1 MVFGRRIGV
10 DLGTANVL
18 VYVKGR
24 GIVINEPAVVA
35 VATRDNSI
43 VAVGTDA
50 REMLGRTPGAI
61 QVIRPMREGVIADY
75 VTTEAMLRYFI
86 GKVVGRVSF
95 VRPEVMICVPAG
107 VTGVEQRAVQDAA
120 EAAGARRPAHL
131 IPEPL
136 AAAIGARIPVNVPQ
150 GHMIVDIGGG
160 RTEAAVISMYGIVVS
175 ESVRVA
181 GDRLDDAIAA
191 YVKRRHNLV
200 VGDRTAEELKIAIG
214 SAMPLDEE
222 MTYQV
227 RGRDQITGLP
237 RTITVSSTDVTNAIQ
252 DPLAA
257 DRRRGTFGAGAHAA
271 GAGLRRRRPRHRA
284 FRRDGDAAQPRPADH
299 RGDRHPLLRGG
310 QPDGVRGDGR
320 RNRPG
325 PPGPDQALDARRGRV
340 AGHVLAARAAF
351 SLQLLSGAQRLGLPA
366 RLTDVDSW
374 LARHPYFAS
383 LSGLQVVRHPL

>member
-1 MVFGRRIGV
+1 MFGKRIGV

-18 VYVKGR
+18 VYLKGR

-35 VATRDNSI
+35 VAQRDNSI
-43 VAVGTDA
+43 VAVGREA
-50 REMLGRTPGAI
+50 RDMLGRTPGAI

-86 GKVVGRVSF
+86 GKVVGRFSF

-136 AAAIGARIPVNVPQ
+136 AAAIGARIPVNVPH

-181 GDRLDDAIAA
+181 GDRLDDAIAG

-214 SAMPLDEE
+214 SALPLDEE

-237 RTITVSSTDVTNAIQ
+237 RTITVSSSDVTNAIQ
-252 DPLAA
+252 DSLGSILGAIRSVLERTPPELASDVVDRGIVISGGTAMLRNLDRLITEEIGISCYLA
-257 DRRRGTFGAGAHAA
+257 DSPMECVAMGAGI
-271 GAGLRRRRPRHRA
+271 
-284 FRRDGDAAQPRPADH
+284 
-299 RGDRHPLLRGG
+299 
-310 QPDGVRGDGR
+310 
-320 RNRPG
+320 
-325 PPGPDQALDARRGRV
+325 ALDHLDLIKRSMPAEGEWLV
-340 AGHVLAARAAF
+340 
-351 SLQLLSGAQRLGLPA
+351 SL
-366 RLTDVDSW
+366 
-374 LARHPYFAS
+374 
-383 LSGLQVVRHPL
+383 

>member
-1 MVFGRRIGV
+1 M

-24 GIVINEPAVVA
+24 GIVINEPCVVA
-35 VATRDNSI
+35 VAQRDNSI

-86 GKVVGRVSF
+86 GRVMGRVS
-95 VRPEVMICVPAG
+95 VIKPEVMICVPAG

-136 AAAIGARIPVNVPQ
+136 AAAIGARIPVGIPQ

-160 RTEAAVISMYGIVVS
+160 RTEAAVISMYGMVVS

-200 VGDRTAEELKIAIG
+200 IGDRTAEELKIAIG
-214 SAMPLDEE
+214 SALPLEEE
-222 MTYQV
+222 MDYQV

-237 RTITVSSTDVTNAIQ
+237 RTITVTSTDVAQGIQ
-252 DPLAA
+252 DPLQAIVGAVRSVLERTPPELASDVVDRGIVLTGGTALLRNLDRLITQEIGIPCYVA
-257 DRRRGTFGAGAHAA
+257 DSPMECVAMGAGI
-271 GAGLRRRRPRHRA
+271 
-284 FRRDGDAAQPRPADH
+284 
-299 RGDRHPLLRGG
+299 
-310 QPDGVRGDGR
+310 
-320 RNRPG
+320 
-325 PPGPDQALDARRGRV
+325 ALDHLDLIKR
-340 AGHVLAARAAF
+340 
-351 SLQLLSGAQRLGLPA
+351 SQPA
-366 RLTDVDSW
+366 EGEW
-374 LARHPYFAS
+374 LVSF
-383 LSGLQVVRHPL
+383 

>member
-1 MVFGRRIGV
+1 MLGKRIGV

-24 GIVINEPAVVA
+24 GIVIAEPSVVA

-43 VAVGTDA
+43 VAVGKEA
-50 REMLGRTPGAI
+50 REMLGRTPGSI
-61 QVIRPMREGVIADY
+61 QVVRPMREGVIADY

-86 GKVVGRVSF
+86 SRVMARISM
-95 VRPEVMICVPAG
+95 VKPEVMICVPAG

-136 AAAIGARIPVNVPQ
+136 AAAIGARIPVHIPQ
-150 GHMIVDIGGG
+150 GHMVVDIGGG

-200 VGDRTAEELKIAIG
+200 IGDRTAEELKIAIG
-214 SAMPLDEE
+214 SALPLEE
-222 MTYQV
+222 EITYQV

-237 RTITVSSTDVTNAIQ
+237 RTITVTSSDVTQAIA
-252 DPLAA
+252 DPLQSIVGAA
-257 DRRRGTFGAGAHAA
+257 RSVLERTPPELASDVVDRGIVLSGGTGMLRNLDRLITQEIGIPCYVADSPMECVAMGAGIALEH
-271 GAGLRRRRPRHRA
+271 LDLIKR
-284 FRRDGDAAQPRPADH
+284 AQPAE
-299 RGDRHPLLRGG
+299 GEWL
-310 QPDGVRGDGR
+310 V
-320 RNRPG
+320 
-325 PPGPDQALDARRGRV
+325 
-340 AGHVLAARAAF
+340 
-351 SLQLLSGAQRLGLPA
+351 SL
-366 RLTDVDSW
+366 
-374 LARHPYFAS
+374 
-383 LSGLQVVRHPL
+383 

>member
-1 MVFGRRIGV
+1 MFGKRIGV

-24 GIVINEPAVVA
+24 GIVIAEPSVVA
-35 VATRDNSI
+35 VAQRDNSI

-86 GKVVGRVSF
+86 GRVIGRFALVK
-95 VRPEVMICVPAG
+95 PEVMICVPAG

-120 EAAGARRPAHL
+120 EAAGARRPAHI

-136 AAAIGARIPVNVPQ
+136 AAAIGARIPVHAPQ
-150 GHMIVDIGGG
+150 GHMVVDIGGG
-160 RTEAAVISMYGIVVS
+160 RTEAAVISMYGIVVT

-191 YVKRRHNLV
+191 YVKRRHNLII
-200 VGDRTAEELKIAIG
+200 GDRTAEELKIAIG

-222 MTYQV
+222 MSYQV

-237 RTITVSSTDVTNAIQ
+237 RTITVNSSDITQAIQ
-252 DPLAA
+252 DSLLSITGAVRTVLERTPPELASDVVDRGIVLTGGTAQLRNLDRLITQEIGIPCYVADNPLECVAM
-257 DRRRGTFGAGAHAA
+257 GAGI
-271 GAGLRRRRPRHRA
+271 
-284 FRRDGDAAQPRPADH
+284 
-299 RGDRHPLLRGG
+299 
-310 QPDGVRGDGR
+310 
-320 RNRPG
+320 
-325 PPGPDQALDARRGRV
+325 ALD
-340 AGHVLAARAAF
+340 HLDLIKRAM
-351 SLQLLSGAQRLGLPA
+351 PA
-366 RLTDVDSW
+366 EGEW
-374 LARHPYFAS
+374 LVSF
-383 LSGLQVVRHPL
+383 

>member
-1 MVFGRRIGV
+1 LLGKRIGV

-24 GIVINEPAVVA
+24 GIVIAEPAVVA
-35 VATRDNSI
+35 VAQRDNSI
-43 VAVGTDA
+43 VAVGSEA

-86 GKVVGRVSF
+86 SRVIGRVSLI
-95 VRPEVMICVPAG
+95 RPEVMICVPAG

-136 AAAIGARIPVNVPQ
+136 AAAIGARIPVGEPQ

-191 YVKRRHNLV
+191 HVKRRHNLII
-200 VGDRTAEELKIAIG
+200 GDRTAEELKIAIG
-214 SAMPLDEE
+214 SAIPLEE
-222 MTYQV
+222 ELTYEV

-237 RTITVSSTDVTNAIQ
+237 RTIKVTSSEVTQAIQ
-252 DPLAA
+252 DPLQAIVGA
-257 DRRRGTFGAGAHAA
+257 VRTVLERTPPELASDVVDRGIVLSGGTA
-271 GAGLRRRRPRHRA
+271 
-284 FRRDGDAAQPRPADH
+284 
-299 RGDRHPLLRGG
+299 LLRGLDRLITEEIG
-310 QPDGVRGDGR
+310 IPCYVADSPLECVAMGAGI
-320 RNRPG
+320 
-325 PPGPDQALDARRGRV
+325 ALD
-340 AGHVLAARAAF
+340 HLDLIKRAMPPE
-351 SLQLLSGAQRLGLPA
+351 GE
-366 RLTDVDSW
+366 W
-374 LARHPYFAS
+374 LVSF
-383 LSGLQVVRHPL
+383 

>member
-24 GIVINEPAVVA
+24 GIVIAEPAVVA

-43 VAVGTDA
+43 VAVGTEA

-75 VTTEAMLRYFI
+75 ITTEAMLRYFI

-214 SAMPLDEE
+214 SATMLDEE

-252 DPLAA
+252 DPLTSIVGAVRSVLERTPPELASDVVDRGVVLSGGTAMLRNLDRLITEEIGIPCYVA
-257 DRRRGTFGAGAHAA
+257 DNPMECVAMGAGI
-271 GAGLRRRRPRHRA
+271 
-284 FRRDGDAAQPRPADH
+284 
-299 RGDRHPLLRGG
+299 
-310 QPDGVRGDGR
+310 
-320 RNRPG
+320 
-325 PPGPDQALDARRGRV
+325 ALDHLDLIKR
-340 AGHVLAARAAF
+340 
-351 SLQLLSGAQRLGLPA
+351 SMPA
-366 RLTDVDSW
+366 EGEW
-374 LARHPYFAS
+374 LVSF
-383 LSGLQVVRHPL
+383 

>member
-1 MVFGRRIGV
+1 MLGKRIGV

-24 GIVINEPAVVA
+24 GIVIAEPSVVA
-35 VATRDNSI
+35 VAQRDNSI
-43 VAVGTDA
+43 VAVGTEA
-50 REMLGRTPGAI
+50 REMLGRTPGSI
-61 QVIRPMREGVIADY
+61 SVVRPMREGVIADY

-86 GKVVGRVSF
+86 SRVMGRISMIK
-95 VRPEVMICVPAG
+95 PEVMICVPAG

-136 AAAIGARIPVNVPQ
+136 AAAIGARIPVHIPQ
-150 GHMIVDIGGG
+150 GHMVVDIGGG

-214 SAMPLDEE
+214 SALPLEE
-222 MTYQV
+222 EITYQV

-237 RTITVSSTDVTNAIQ
+237 RTITVTSSDVTQAMT
-252 DPLAA
+252 DPLQSIV
-257 DRRRGTFGAGAHAA
+257 G
-271 GAGLRRRRPRHRA
+271 
-284 FRRDGDAAQPRPADH
+284 
-299 RGDRHPLLRGG
+299 
-310 QPDGVRGDGR
+310 
-320 RNRPG
+320 
-325 PPGPDQALDARRGRV
+325 
-340 AGHVLAARAAF
+340 AARAVLERTPPELA
-351 SLQLLSGAQRLGLPA
+351 SDVVDRGIVLSGGTGMLRNLDRLITQEIGIPCYVADSPMECVAMGAGIALEHLDLIKRAQPA
-366 RLTDVDSW
+366 EGEW
-374 LARHPYFAS
+374 LVS
-383 LSGLQVVRHPL
+383 L

>member
-1 MVFGRRIGV
+1 MLGKRIGV

-24 GIVINEPAVVA
+24 GIVIAEPAVVA
-35 VATRDNSI
+35 VAQRDNSI
-43 VAVGTDA
+43 VAVGTEA

-86 GKVVGRVSF
+86 GRVMGRFSF
-95 VRPEVMICVPAG
+95 IKPEVMICVPAG

-120 EAAGARRPAHL
+120 EAAGARRPAHV

-200 VGDRTAEELKIAIG
+200 IGDRTAEELKIAIG
-214 SAMPLDEE
+214 SALPLEE
-222 MTYQV
+222 ETTYQV
-227 RGRDQITGLP
+227 RGRDQISGLP

-252 DPLAA
+252 DPVQSIIGAVRSVLERTPPELASDVV
-257 DRRRGTFGAGAHAA
+257 DRGIVLSGGTAMLRNLDRLITEEIGIPAYVAENPMECVAMGAGI
-271 GAGLRRRRPRHRA
+271 
-284 FRRDGDAAQPRPADH
+284 
-299 RGDRHPLLRGG
+299 
-310 QPDGVRGDGR
+310 
-320 RNRPG
+320 
-325 PPGPDQALDARRGRV
+325 ALDHLDLIKRSMPPEGE
-340 AGHVLAARAAF
+340 
-351 SLQLLSGAQRLGLPA
+351 
-366 RLTDVDSW
+366 W
-374 LARHPYFAS
+374 LVSF
-383 LSGLQVVRHPL
+383 